1 MASEVDLDLA
11 SLFFKAFGTPASVFE
26 PNLQDVRG
34 DTSLSRTEQS
44 AIGGSPYYANDLV
57 LGVEYFMPVTL
68 IYPDTAQKDGLVAPL
83 IFNGNNVSGRD
94 SGSTGVLREWN
105 LPFPLITITAKKTL
119 LTERRGTVKELI
131 QLKDYD
137 ITIKGFLIAGTNDY
151 PEDLVTTLRN
161 IYEINGTI
169 GIKSPLTD
177 IFLLRSDSSDQVVI
191 TEMHL
196 PGLKGVKNV
205 EPYELKLVSD
215 SIFNLIDIS

>member
-11 SLFFKAFGTPASVFE
+11 GLFFKAFGTPASVFE
-26 PNLQDVRG
+26 PNLDNVSGDVFPTR
-34 DTSLSRTEQS
+34 
-44 AIGGSPYYANDLV
+44 IGTGGSGSPYYANDLV

-68 IYPDTAQKDGLVAPL
+68 IYPENLNADIAANPFGLTADSAQASRLV
-83 IFNGNNVSGRD
+83 
-94 SGSTGVLREWN
+94 EWN

-119 LTERRGTVKELI
+119 VETPLTERRGTVKELI

-191 TEMHL
+191 TELML

-205 EPYELKLVSD
+205 EPYEIRLVSD